1 MLDKGWM
8 GEYNIKAPSEN
19 EGAKSTLKIEQ
30 STRQTLKFLK
40 RKRSDEKTKKHNKIS
55 QVRTWDRINAEKS
68 A

>member
-19 EGAKSTLKIEQ
+19 GDAKSTLKIEQ

-40 RKRSDEKTKKHNKIS
+40 RKRSDE
-55 QVRTWDRINAEKS
+55 D
-68 A
+68 